1 MASFIDSAFCGVEFG
16 MGRSSWTPS
25 IVPSAGDDQNAYLVA
40 ERGRGHMLRGADKE
54 RTNFER
60 PSRLPAFGAAALGLI
75 MAFPRKKSAAIGTRA
90 PFLGLVESEEKLS
103 DLFERTEIAAK
114 QMRYFG
120 LVARSSSFSEMLP
133 SAKRAGF
140 ALIKEDTKRKEAT
153 FQWATGQPDFIFSV
167 SFENP
172 DKVSVVAESRHG
184 DIFGLV
190 LTGHSHVPNFSV
202 ETKPSLANHELGRN
216 ALRFRDRL
224 LMFPD
229 FDGMPAWTKY

>member
-1 MASFIDSAFCGVEFG
+1 
-16 MGRSSWTPS
+16 
-25 IVPSAGDDQNAYLVA
+25 VPSAGDDQNARLVA
-40 ERGRGHMLRGADKE
+40 ERRRGHTLKE

-60 PSRLPAFGAAALGLI
+60 LSRLPALCAAGLGLI
-75 MAFPRKKSAAIGTRA
+75 QAFPRKKPAIGTKA
-90 PFLGLVESEEKLS
+90 PFLRLVALEEKLS

-120 LVARSSSFSEMLP
+120 LVAQSLSFSEMLL

-140 ALIKEDTKRKEAT
+140 ALVKEDTKRKEAT
-153 FQWATGQPDFIFSV
+153 FQWATGQPDFIFFV
-167 SFENP
+167 SFEYP
-172 DKVSVVAESRHG
+172 DRVSVVAESQRE

-190 LTGHSHVPNFSV
+190 LSGHSHVPNIFSV
-202 ETKPSLANHELGRN
+202 EAKPSLANHELGYN

-224 LMFPD
+224 LMLPD